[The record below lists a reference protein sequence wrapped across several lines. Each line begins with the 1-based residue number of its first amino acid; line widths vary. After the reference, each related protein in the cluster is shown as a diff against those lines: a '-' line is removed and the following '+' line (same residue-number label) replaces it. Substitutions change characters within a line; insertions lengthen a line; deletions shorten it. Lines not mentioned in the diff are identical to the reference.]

1 MMLSE
6 GTGFGH
12 LYSNLFGGRMP
23 DYTNSTD
30 NLTLF
35 QKLHLQLAEIIEK
48 TPAGEKLK
56 SEPELAASLGVSRA
70 TLREAMRSFEGQGLI
85 RRRQGVGTF
94 VLDQK
99 QNIESGLE
107 ILESIETQA
116 NRLGMDVKMGYLGI
130 SRENAGEIISKNLGI
145 NRSVAGKDIAA
156 KLGISEHAQIVKIA
170 RVIWVSDHPVAYLID
185 TLPIDVLPEE
195 DLINGFT
202 GSVLDLLIKRE
213 TYHLSH
219 SKTYISACPA
229 SSDIAKKIQMQ
240 RGDVVQ
246 KFEAYLYEN
255 SGRIL
260 DYSESYFAPGF
271 FKFHVIRKI
280 GY

>member
-1 MMLSE
+1 MSE
-6 GTGFGH
+6 
-12 LYSNLFGGRMP
+12 
-23 DYTNSTD
+23 YTNSND

-35 QKLHLQLAEIIEK
+35 QKLNMQLAEIIEA
-48 TPAGEKLK
+48 TPAGQKLK

-70 TLREAMRSFEGQGLI
+70 TLREAMRSFESQGLI

-116 NRLGMDVKMGYLGI
+116 TRLGMDVKMGYLGI
-130 SRENAGEIISKNLGI
+130 NKTVAGEEFGRKLDISPK
-145 NRSVAGKDIAA
+145 S
-156 KLGISEHAQIVKIA
+156 QIVKIS
-170 RVIWVSDHPVAYLID
+170 RVIWVSDHPVAFL
-185 TLPIDVLPEE
+185 IDVLPDHILSDD
-195 DLINGFT
+195 DLVNGFT
-202 GSVLDLLIKRE
+202 GSVLDLIIKRG
-213 TYHLSH
+213 TYDLSH

-229 SSDIAKKIQMQ
+229 TSDIAKKIQMQ
-240 RGDVVQ
+240 RGDVIQ
-246 KFEAYLYEN
+246 KFEAYLIEK
-255 SGRIL
+255 SGRII

-280 GY
+280 GNF

>member
-1 MMLSE
+1 MS
-6 GTGFGH
+6 
-12 LYSNLFGGRMP
+12 
-23 DYTNSTD
+23 DYNNSAD
-30 NLTLF
+30 NLSLF
-35 QKLHLQLAEIIEK
+35 QKLHLQLAEIIES

-94 VLDQK
+94 VLDQH
-99 QNIESGLE
+99 QNIETGLE

-116 NRLGMDVKMGYLGI
+116 TRLGMDVKMGYLGI
-130 SRENAGEIISKNLGI
+130 NKTTAGDEIAKKLEIQPNDMVVRIS
-145 NRSVAGKDIAA
+145 
-156 KLGISEHAQIVKIA
+156 

-185 TLPIDVLPEE
+185 ILPENILSE
-195 DLINGFT
+195 DDLIIGFT
-202 GSVLDLLIKRE
+202 GSVLDLIIKSGK
-213 TYHLSH
+213 YDLSH
-219 SKTYISACPA
+219 SKTYITACPA
-229 SSDIAKKIQMQ
+229 TSDIAKKIQLQ

-246 KFEAYLYEN
+246 KFEAYLVEK
-255 SGRIL
+255 SGRII

-280 GY
+280 G

>member
-1 MMLSE
+1 MSETIYNNENLS
-6 GTGFGH
+6 
-12 LYSNLFGGRMP
+12 
-23 DYTNSTD
+23 
-30 NLTLF
+30 LF
-35 QKLHLQLAEIIEK
+35 QKLHLQLAEIIES

-94 VLDQK
+94 VLDQA

-130 SRENAGEIISKNLGI
+130 NKSAAGTEYGSKLGI
-145 NRSVAGKDIAA
+145 NPQSM
-156 KLGISEHAQIVKIA
+156 IVKIS

-185 TLPIDVLPEE
+185 ILPENILSDE
-195 DLINGFT
+195 DLEQGFT
-202 GSVLDLLIKRE
+202 GSVLDLIICRG
-213 TYHLSH
+213 TYNLSH

-229 SSDIAKKIQMQ
+229 STDIAKKIQLQ
-240 RGDVVQ
+240 RGDVIQ
-246 KFEAYLYEN
+246 KFEAYLIEQ
-255 SGRIL
+255 SGRII
-260 DYSESYFAPGF
+260 DYSESYFVPGF

-280 GY
+280 GR

>member
-1 MMLSE
+1 
-6 GTGFGH
+6 
-12 LYSNLFGGRMP
+12 MP
-23 DYTNSTD
+23 DFTNSND

-35 QKLHLQLAEIIEK
+35 QKLHNQLAEIIES
-48 TPAGEKLK
+48 TPAGQKLQ

-130 SRENAGEIISKNLGI
+130 SKESAE
-145 NRSVAGKDIAA
+145 KDYAR
-156 KLGISEHAQIVKIA
+156 KLGIGEYDPIVKIS

-185 TLPIDVLPEE
+185 ILPDNILTED

-202 GSVLDLLIKRE
+202 GSVLDLIIKRG

-219 SKTYISACPA
+219 SKTYISAIPA
-229 SSDIAKKIQMQ
+229 TSDIAKKIQLQ
-240 RGDVVQ
+240 RGDVIQ
-246 KFEAYLYEN
+246 KFEAYLVEQ
-255 SGRIL
+255 SGRII
-260 DYSESYFAPGF
+260 DYSESYFTPGF

>member
-1 MMLSE
+1 MSE
-6 GTGFGH
+6 FA
-12 LYSNLFGGRMP
+12 SMNENM
-23 DYTNSTD
+23 
-30 NLTLF
+30 TLF
-35 QKLHLQLAEIIEK
+35 QKLNNQLAEIIES
-48 TPAGEKLK
+48 TPAGQKLK

-70 TLREAMRSFEGQGLI
+70 TLREAMRSFESQGLI

-130 SRENAGEIISKNLGI
+130 NRSEAGEDFAKKLEISPKTKI
-145 NRSVAGKDIAA
+145 VS
-156 KLGISEHAQIVKIA
+156 IS
-170 RVIWVSDHPVAYLID
+170 RVIWVSDHPVAFLID
-185 TLPIDVLPEE
+185 NLPEDVLPEE

-202 GSVLDLLIKRE
+202 GSVLDLLIKSGN
-213 TYHLSH
+213 YQLSH
-219 SKTYISACPA
+219 SKTYINACPA
-229 SSDIAKKIQMQ
+229 TSDIAKKIQLQ
-240 RGDVVQ
+240 RGDVIQ
-246 KFEAYLYEN
+246 KFEAYLVEK

-280 GY
+280 G

>member
-1 MMLSE
+1 M
-6 GTGFGH
+6 T
-12 LYSNLFGGRMP
+12 
-23 DYTNSTD
+23 DYLGPTD

-35 QKLHLQLAEIIEK
+35 QKLHLELAEIIEA

-94 VLDQK
+94 VLDRE
-99 QNIESGLE
+99 QNIDSGLE

-116 NRLGMDVKMGYLGI
+116 TRLGMDVKMGYLGI
-130 SRENAGEIISKNLGI
+130 VKTFAGADLAEKLEITSRTM
-145 NRSVAGKDIAA
+145 V
-156 KLGISEHAQIVKIA
+156 VKIS

-185 TLPIDVLPEE
+185 ILPENILSEE
-195 DLINGFT
+195 DLEKGFT
-202 GSVLDLLIKRE
+202 GSVLDLIIKRG
-213 TYHLSH
+213 TFQLSH
-219 SKTYISACPA
+219 SKTFITACPA
-229 SSDIAKKIQMQ
+229 SSDIAKKIQLQ
-240 RGDVVQ
+240 RGDVIQ
-246 KFEAYLYEN
+246 KFEAYLIEK
-255 SGRIL
+255 SGRII

-280 GY
+280 G

>member
-1 MMLSE
+1 MSDYANSNENLS
-6 GTGFGH
+6 
-12 LYSNLFGGRMP
+12 
-23 DYTNSTD
+23 
-30 NLTLF
+30 LF
-35 QKLHLQLAEIIEK
+35 QKLQ
-48 TPAGEKLK
+48 

-116 NRLGMDVKMGYLGI
+116 SRLGMDVKMGYLGI
-130 SRENAGEIISKNLGI
+130 
-145 NRSVAGKDIAA
+145 NRSVAGKDIAG

-185 TLPIDVLPEE
+185 ILPENILSE
-195 DLINGFT
+195 DDLINGFT
-202 GSVLDLLIKRE
+202 GSVLDLIIKRG
-213 TYHLSH
+213 TYQLSH

-229 SSDIAKKIQMQ
+229 TSDLAKKIQLQ
-240 RGDVVQ
+240 RGDVIQ
-246 KFEAYLYEN
+246 KFEAYLFEQ
-255 SGRIL
+255 SGKVI

-280 GY
+280 GN

>member
-1 MMLSE
+1 
-6 GTGFGH
+6 
-12 LYSNLFGGRMP
+12 MP
-23 DYTNSTD
+23 DYANSNE
-30 NLTLF
+30 NLSLF
-35 QKLHLQLAEIIEK
+35 QKLHMQLSEIIES
-48 TPAGEKLK
+48 TPAGQKLQ

-116 NRLGMDVKMGYLGI
+116 SRLGMYVKMGYLGI
-130 SRENAGEIISKNLGI
+130 
-145 NRSVAGKDIAA
+145 NRSAAGKDIAG
-156 KLGISEHAQIVKIA
+156 KLGISENAQVVKIS

-185 TLPIDVLPEE
+185 ILPENILSE
-195 DLINGFT
+195 DDLINGFT
-202 GSVLDLLIKRE
+202 GSVLDLIIKRG
-213 TYHLSH
+213 TYQLSH

-229 SSDIAKKIQMQ
+229 TSDLAKKIQLQ
-240 RGDVVQ
+240 RGDVIQ
-246 KFEAYLYEN
+246 KFEAYLFEQ
-255 SGRIL
+255 SGKVI

-280 GY
+280 GN